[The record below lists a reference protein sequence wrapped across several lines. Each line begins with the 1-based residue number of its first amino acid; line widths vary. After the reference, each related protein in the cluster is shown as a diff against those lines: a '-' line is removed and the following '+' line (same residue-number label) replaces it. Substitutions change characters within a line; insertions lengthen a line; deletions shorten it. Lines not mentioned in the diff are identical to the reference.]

1 MIRILSPVAALC
13 LAALLGSCATAPSSS
28 GFAGAPDGPAA
39 ASGEGPSAP
48 SDGAV
53 SGENPAFDVK
63 RAPSWP
69 ELNLAIGSP
78 NGWTLPSEDE
88 IRGGRTIDLFNGDLQ
103 AKARVS
109 TVLHSPGEPSRLE
122 RLTETELRNFKTR
135 LAEQRWSSREKTR
148 WDGLDAILF
157 EIGGTTDGGALQ
169 AAGLGA
175 WDGERYYF
183 VVLSHEGLAPRQ
195 EIRKNFE
202 DLARRIARIERPVP
216 PSAKTDFSRPF
227 PGARSESL
235 GYELKPGRQVWYDW
249 EEGKPGLGDPEAAL
263 TTKGE
268 ELNAALFANR
278 LEKDLARAPQI
289 FDAYLLQLG
298 VLPGQDEIVVSRK
311 ALAGDDVDVRF
322 SATRRERGIDFDY
335 RGRFVW
341 NGDRALMLVAWNAA
355 SQSGKR
361 AAEVADLLDGL
372 TPFDAPEA
380 EPSPAERRSTAFLLN
395 QIGLIQLQ
403 QDDALGALGF
413 FEKANRLDPE
423 EPLYLINCGFVYQLK
438 RLLGPGI
445 QHFESQPELVKSHGK
460 LLSILGELHEASYNY
475 DKALANYTA
484 AARFYPDDEELR
496 INISD
501 ALWGLGYRKQSLEAV
516 ESLYRLRPSVRL
528 GVYLAKTYMGLDRNA
543 EATDLL
549 TQLNSGRVASRD
561 MGATLSEALLA
572 QNRHREALQAA
583 AQTVALFGADHRL
596 LVAQGKAQFYSRQF
610 RAALKSFERAAK
622 DGQEDEEIASLLAAT
637 QSLLG
642 SGDNKALRKPIE
654 PVLPAGKP
662 AQLLKRGTPESGDPA
677 EDASAPAIVR
687 FRQESVFY
695 SPKKPWRVTEELLV
709 QVLDERG
716 VSLFKEFTFAFLP
729 GYDRVHANRVELL
742 DSALKTKWT
751 GSISDWYVT
760 SEVGEEAASEHQV
773 AHFPVPGLQP
783 GDYVHMQVSRSSID
797 SSPWPPF
804 VDHRCSRHIPVGLD
818 RLVLTGDTTALRIE
832 EYGPVERAKPDAP
845 GQLVWEARDPLR
857 LGNELHMPH
866 YQDLAGG
873 VLVAGSRTW
882 TDVGRE
888 YEALI
893 GHQKRGSI
901 AAREKAYEIKGS
913 LIDAQEI
920 VDRVIRWVRENIRYR
935 NVPFGGHAVVPA
947 NSGETLRRRWGDCK
961 DKSLLAQEML
971 ATLGVKSELTLV
983 SLGEPV
989 SPALPTIH
997 QFDHMILHIPGG
1009 EKWREQYVDLTELG
1023 GTRRAVPYGL
1033 EGGAALVVDG
1043 DSSRLAIMPS
1053 LEIALEHH
1061 VEMDHVAQLKPD
1073 GGAEFRDKISL
1084 GGKFASGMR
1093 ERLGE
1098 KSDAE
1103 LSRYVQEWL
1112 EDEIP
1117 GATLL
1122 DVRLANADRTD
1133 LPFEITLGY
1142 AVQKMFSVEKGR
1154 VSFRQPGLF
1163 ERGFMKRPRSSAR
1176 RHPVRLPNAHVFSWT
1191 LRLLYPASWTV
1202 DRTVFEG
1209 PKSADYVDWKG
1220 SSGAKPGELL
1230 FSADWETHAVYA
1242 EPNEYPRLQREWE
1255 ETVDAATPAVEF
1267 KGAE

>member
-1 MIRILSPVAALC
+1 MVSRDAFRIFAVSSAALA
-13 LAALLGSCATAPSSS
+13 LAALLASCASAPSSS
-28 GFAGAPDGPAA
+28 GFAGAPGDSAAESADSAPAGA
-39 ASGEGPSAP
+39 ISGEK
-48 SDGAV
+48 
-53 SGENPAFDVK
+53 PAFDVK

-69 ELNLAIGSP
+69 ELNLAIGEP
-78 NGWTLPSEDE
+78 RGWTLPSEDE
-88 IRGGRTIDLFNGDLQ
+88 IRGGRTIDLFDADLQ

-122 RLTETELRNFKTR
+122 RLTETELRNVKVR
-135 LAEQRWSSREKTR
+135 LTEQRWSSREKIR

-157 EIGGTTDGGALQ
+157 EIGGNTDGGALQ

-175 WDGERYYF
+175 WDGSRYYF
-183 VVLSHEGLAPRQ
+183 VVLTHEGLAPRQ

-202 DLARRIARIERPVP
+202 DLAKRIARIERPVP
-216 PSAKTDFSRPF
+216 PSAKTDFTKPF
-227 PGARSESL
+227 PGIRSEPL
-235 GYELKPGRQVWYDW
+235 GYELKPKRTVWYDW
-249 EEGKPGLGDPEAAL
+249 AEGKPGLGDPEAAL

-278 LEKDLARAPQI
+278 LEADLARAPQI

-298 VLPGQDEIVVSRK
+298 VLPGQDEISVSRK
-311 ALAGDDVDVRF
+311 ALAEENVDVRF
-322 SATRRERGIDFDY
+322 SATRREKGIDFDY

-341 NGDRALMLVAWNAA
+341 NGDRALMLVAWHDARQSAKHAA
-355 SQSGKR
+355 D
-361 AAEVADLLDGL
+361 VAGLLDGL
-372 TPFDAPEA
+372 SVFDAPEA

-413 FEKANRLDPE
+413 FEKANRLDPD

-475 DKALANYTA
+475 DRALECYNA
-484 AARFYPDDEELR
+484 ALRFYPDDEELR
-496 INISD
+496 INVSD

-543 EATDLL
+543 EAADLL
-549 TQLNSGRVASRD
+549 TQLDSGRPASRD

-583 AQTVALFGADHRL
+583 AQTISLFGADHRL

-610 RAALKSFERAAK
+610 KDALKSFERAAK
-622 DGQEDEEIASLLAAT
+622 DGREDEEIASLLAAT

-662 AQLLKRGTPESGDPA
+662 AELLKRGGTDGADS
-677 EDASAPAIVR
+677 SAPAIVR

-695 SPKKPWRVTEELLV
+695 APKKPWRVTEELLV

-716 VSLFKEFTFAFLP
+716 VSLFKEFSFTFLP
-729 GYDRVHANRVELL
+729 GYDRVHANRIELL

-751 GSISDWYVT
+751 GSLSDWYVT

-773 AHFPVPGLQP
+773 AHFPVRGLEP
-783 GDYVHMQVSRSSID
+783 GDFVHMQVSRTSIE

-804 VDHRCSRHIPVGLD
+804 VDHRASRHIPVALD
-818 RLVLTGDTTALRIE
+818 RLVLTGDTADLRIE
-832 EYGPVERAKPDAP
+832 EYGPIERAEPDAP
-845 GQLVWEARDPLR
+845 GHLVWEARDPLR

-873 VLVAGSRTW
+873 VLIAGSRTW
-882 TDVGRE
+882 TDVGKE

-893 GHQKRGSI
+893 GHQKKGSI

-913 LIDAQEI
+913 LIDPQEI
-920 VDRVIRWVRENIRYR
+920 VDKVVRWVRENIRYR

-997 QFDHMILHIPGG
+997 QFDHMILHIPGS
-1009 EKWREQYVDLTELG
+1009 EKWREQFVDLTELG

-1043 DSSRLAIMPS
+1043 DSSRLAIMPM

-1061 VEMDHVAQLKPD
+1061 VDLDHVAQLKAD
-1073 GGAEFRDKISL
+1073 GGAEFRDRIEL
-1084 GGKFASGMR
+1084 RGKFAAGMR

-1098 KSDAE
+1098 KSEAE
-1103 LSRYVQEWL
+1103 LARYVQEWL
-1112 EDEIP
+1112 DDEIP
-1117 GATLL
+1117 GSTLL
-1122 DVRLANADRTD
+1122 DVRLENADRTD
-1133 LPFEITLGY
+1133 LPFGISLSY
-1142 AVQKMFSVEKGR
+1142 AVKKMFSVEKGR

-1163 ERGFMKRPRSSAR
+1163 ERGFMKMPRSSAR
-1176 RHPVRLPNAHVFSWT
+1176 RHPVRLPNAHVFSWK
-1191 LRLLYPASWTV
+1191 LRLLYPESWTV
-1202 DRTVFEG
+1202 DRALFKG

-1220 SSGAKPGELL
+1220 SSDAKRGELS
-1230 FSADWETHAVYA
+1230 FSADWETHAVFA
-1242 EPNEYPRLQREWE
+1242 EPNEYPQLQREWE
-1255 ETVDAATPAVEF
+1255 EVVDAATPAVEF